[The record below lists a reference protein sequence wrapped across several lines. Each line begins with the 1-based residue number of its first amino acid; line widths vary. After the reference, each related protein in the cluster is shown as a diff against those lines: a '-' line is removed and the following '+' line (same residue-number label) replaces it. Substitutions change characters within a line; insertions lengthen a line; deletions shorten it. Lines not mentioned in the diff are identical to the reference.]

1 MPERRFPPRKRCGN
15 HRDEAKRAH
24 ASTSRRLTNIVWRR
38 ASQIRAVLSSAAVT
52 VLALIQL
59 HSSLAGGNSGQG
71 WMDDVLVPAPPLDP
85 DAALDADAP
94 LDPVARL
101 DP

>member
-1 MPERRFPPRKRCGN
+1 MTK
-15 HRDEAKRAH
+15 
-24 ASTSRRLTNIVWRR
+24 RLTP
-38 ASQIRAVLSSAAVT
+38 AARS
-52 VLALIQL
+52 ALIQL

>member
-1 MPERRFPPRKRCGN
+1 M
-15 HRDEAKRAH
+15 
-24 ASTSRRLTNIVWRR
+24 
-38 ASQIRAVLSSAAVT
+38 
-52 VLALIQL
+52 ALIQL

-71 WMDDVLVPAPPLDP
+71 WTDDVLVPVPSLDP

-101 DP
+101 HP

>member
-1 MPERRFPPRKRCGN
+1 MCV
-15 HRDEAKRAH
+15 
-24 ASTSRRLTNIVWRR
+24 SRRSRGGARR
-38 ASQIRAVLSSAAVT
+38 ASALPPPRRFRVL

>member
-1 MPERRFPPRKRCGN
+1 MITPLRSAAKLLTS
-15 HRDEAKRAH
+15 DEA
-24 ASTSRRLTNIVWRR
+24 RRI
-38 ASQIRAVLSSAAVT
+38 AALSAFL

-94 LDPVARL
+94 LDPVARF